1 MSEQNFR
8 RRTGDQPMRNPA
20 ESSNIQHQPQICAEC
35 GNTIFSNV
43 PNQHRPT
50 CVHYKLENVFD
61 SLTEDDSFEI
71 YLNGMNLGNLDD
83 ANLRYNGEALE
94 LFTALRKSFLGTI
107 EISRPWKDRNKVMA
121 SLFTSS
127 SVAEPGYQKLLKSRS

>member
-20 ESSNIQHQPQICAEC
+20 ESSNIQHQPQVCVEC
-35 GNTIFSNV
+35 GET
-43 PNQHRPT
+43 NQHRPT
-50 CVHYKLENVFD
+50 CVHYRLVNVFD

-127 SVAEPGYQKLLKSRS
+127 SVAEPGYRKLLAQRS